1 MADSAAL
8 EIADKAR
15 RAHVLT
21 IAVEDYFQAAALGN
35 VVHQRQWSRFERRVQ
50 RNTRTALDLLD
61 DCGSGATFF
70 MQGWV
75 AREMPE
81 LAAEISA
88 RGHEVASKGHLHR
101 FLCEMTPEEFR
112 GDLRRSREEI
122 EKASG
127 IKVLGY
133 RVPRG
138 SFGSGDM
145 WALDILAE
153 EGFAYDSSI
162 YPFMRS
168 IGSEAWR
175 RFPFQHRAGD
185 HLLWEVPLTSLRF
198 GGLSIPCGGGN
209 YFRQLPHEFGRAAL
223 RHLDKTQE
231 APIVLHFHVWEL
243 DPDLPSITAAGVLAQ
258 LRMHRNI
265 TKMPERIRDHLENF
279 RFVGVA
285 DHLGLTRE
293 RAPELQ
299 TMPQSYRIPAV
310 ESLRVPRVP
319 VTVVVPCYNEELVL
333 PYLANTLE
341 EVTRSLSSAYA
352 LRFVFVDDGSTD
364 ETWSQLMSL
373 FGSREDCRLI
383 QQPRNQGV
391 AAAILAGIKASTTE
405 IVCSIDCD
413 CTYDPQQLQGMIPLF
428 EDGVDLVTASPYHS
442 QGAVMNVPAWRLG
455 LSRGLSKLYGV
466 VLGEKL
472 ATYTSCFRVYRRSA
486 FADLDLRESGFL
498 GVAEMIGMLS
508 MRRARIVEYPA
519 VLEVRMLGRSKMK
532 IARTIVGHLRL
543 LTRFAGAR
551 LERRWSA
558 ALVHHKQAA

>member
-1 MADSAAL
+1 MADSSASAT
-8 EIADKAR
+8 IVHGR

-50 RNTRTALDLLD
+50 KNTRTALDLLD

-70 MQGWV
+70 MQGWI

-81 LAAEISA
+81 LAAEIVA

-101 FLCEMTPEEFR
+101 FLREMTPEEFR
-112 GDLRRSREEI
+112 EDLRRSREEI
-122 EKASG
+122 ERASG
-127 IKVLGY
+127 VRVLGY

-138 SFGSGDM
+138 SFGSRDL

-162 YPFMRS
+162 YPFLRS
-168 IGSEAWR
+168 IGREPWR
-175 RFPFQHRAGD
+175 RFPFQHRAGE
-185 HLLWEVPLTSLRF
+185 HVLWEMPLTSLRVA
-198 GGLSIPCGGGN
+198 GLSIPCGGGN

-223 RHLDKTQE
+223 RHFDQTQK

-243 DPDLPSITAAGVLAQ
+243 DPELPSITAAGVFAQ

-265 TKMPERIRDHLENF
+265 AEMPERIRDHLESF
-279 RFVGVA
+279 SFVGVA
-285 DHLGLTRE
+285 DHLGLARE
-293 RAPELQ
+293 KIPELQ
-299 TMPQSYRIPAV
+299 AAPPSRRIPSI
-310 ESLRVPRVP
+310 ETSKVPPEP

-341 EVTRSLSSAYA
+341 EVTRSLSAAYD
-352 LRFVFVDDGSTD
+352 LKFVFVDDGSTD
-364 ETWSQLMSL
+364 ETWSQLVSL
-373 FGSREDCRLI
+373 FGSRPDCKLV
-383 QQPRNQGV
+383 QQPRNMGV
-391 AAAILAGIKASTTE
+391 AAAILAGVRASTTE
-405 IVCSIDCD
+405 MVCSIDCD

-428 EDGVDLVTASPYHS
+428 QDGVDLVTASPYHP

-455 LSRGLSKLYGV
+455 LSKGLSKMYGV

-486 FADLDLRESGFL
+486 FADLQLRESGFL
-498 GVAEMIGMLS
+498 GVAEMIGVLS

-532 IARTIVGHLRL
+532 IVRTILGHLRL
-543 LTRFAGAR
+543 LARFTGAR

-558 ALVHHKQAA
+558 SLVHHKQAA